1 MKSRKELTKSDVIF
15 HSAENEDLTSSAKHG
30 LYAAPRKD
38 TVGYYTGET
47 HEGNSALCNKNFG
60 ISEDGDSYLK
70 IDSIP
75 NEGLRGACKR
85 CLSIYM
91 KLPD

>member
-1 MKSRKELTKSDVIF
+1 MKDRKNLTKSDIVF

-30 LYAAPRKD
+30 LYASFRKD
-38 TVGYYTGET
+38 GIGRYTGET
-47 HEGNSALCNKNFG
+47 HEGNSALCNKNYG
-60 ISEDGDSYLK
+60 ISEDGDSYLQ

-85 CLSIYM
+85 CLAIYS